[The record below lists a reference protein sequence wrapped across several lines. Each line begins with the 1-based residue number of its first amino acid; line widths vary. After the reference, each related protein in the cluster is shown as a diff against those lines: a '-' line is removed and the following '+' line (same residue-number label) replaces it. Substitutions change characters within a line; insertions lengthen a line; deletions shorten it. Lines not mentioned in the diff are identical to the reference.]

1 MPIKLAGIAIY
12 GSRCRG
18 MEKEDSDLDIV
29 VEYTGSEREDD
40 LFNAFNEDGFM
51 IGGVKVDI
59 NPITEEKTGT
69 LGVYLPRAEAFLTEK
84 RSIITF
90 TVSECSEFHGLGEY
104 HENIENIDKAI
115 SIFNKIPPRRMNGIP
130 SIGINIHAVGTE
142 SYEDT
147 SIDILCGSIVDLE
160 VLDYMPEITNNHKA
174 IAAIEAMIA
183 RLPNVEVAGSLE
195 RWKTA

>member
-12 GSRCRG
+12 GSQCRG

-69 LGVYLPRAEAFLTEK
+69 LGVYLPRAEAFLT
-84 RSIITF
+84 
-90 TVSECSEFHGLGEY
+90 
-104 HENIENIDKAI
+104 
-115 SIFNKIPPRRMNGIP
+115 
-130 SIGINIHAVGTE
+130 
-142 SYEDT
+142 
-147 SIDILCGSIVDLE
+147 
-160 VLDYMPEITNNHKA
+160 
-174 IAAIEAMIA
+174 
-183 RLPNVEVAGSLE
+183 
-195 RWKTA
+195 